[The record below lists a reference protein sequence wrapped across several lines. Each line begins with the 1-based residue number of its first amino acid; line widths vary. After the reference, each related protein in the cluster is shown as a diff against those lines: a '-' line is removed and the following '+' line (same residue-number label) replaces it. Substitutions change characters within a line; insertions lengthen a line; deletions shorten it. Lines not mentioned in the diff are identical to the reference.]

1 MAKILIHA
9 YKIDNK
15 RWNKG
20 VNAVVEKS
28 ELEALRKG
36 ILNFFYPSAKRCLF
50 IYEEK
55 I

>member
-1 MAKILIHA
+1 MAKILITS
-9 YKIDNK
+9 YKIDDCSWHKTNIEL
-15 RWNKG
+15 N
-20 VNAVVEKS
+20 KS

-55 I
+55 G